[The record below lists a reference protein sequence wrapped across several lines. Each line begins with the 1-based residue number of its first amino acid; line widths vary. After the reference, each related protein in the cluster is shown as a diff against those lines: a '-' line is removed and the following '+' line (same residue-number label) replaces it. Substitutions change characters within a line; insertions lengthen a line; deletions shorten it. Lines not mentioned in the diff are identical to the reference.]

1 MHTRPFKLLIT
12 VICFLVLLPEFV
24 LSGDIPA
31 TSAQTGK
38 GFVDP
43 EGIPRRVPVRD
54 IEPIYRGPTI
64 DTLATVRKRGT
75 LKVGVAIA
83 EPMVM
88 HNAAGELIGFSIDVA
103 HRLATDMGV
112 NVEFVETSWS
122 QIIPDLLDK
131 QFDLIISGL
140 WVTPT
145 RALVINYSNATACE
159 GIYLFKNKAIAAQL
173 KTQKDFNQP
182 AVKIAVYA
190 GSIQEQL
197 AKKHF
202 PQATLIPV
210 EGDGNQLAPVLEG
223 EAHAALVP
231 TFAPHSIIK
240 SAPETLALPL
250 AKPIATTY
258 SAIGTRKGDADFVN
272 YLNTWLAFQGDE
284 GWLLERANYWTTTT
298 DWMK

>member
-1 MHTRPFKLLIT
+1 MHTRPFKLLII
-12 VICFLVLLPEFV
+12 VICFWVFLPEFV
-24 LSGDIPA
+24 LSGDTPA
-31 TSAQTGK
+31 TSVQVAK

-43 EGIPRRVPVRD
+43 EGIPLRVPVRD

-75 LKVGVAIA
+75 LRVGVAIT
-83 EPMVM
+83 EPMVT

-103 HRLATDMGV
+103 HRLAADMGV
-112 NVEFVETSWS
+112 EVEFVETSWS

-159 GIYLFKNKAIAAQL
+159 GIYLFVSKATSAQL
-173 KTQKDFNQP
+173 KTLQDFNQP

-190 GSIQEQL
+190 GSIQERV

-202 PQATLIPV
+202 PRATLVPV
-210 EGDGNQLAPVLEG
+210 EGDTDQLAPVLG
-223 EAHAALVP
+223 GGAHAALVP
-231 TFAPHSIIK
+231 TFAPQTIIK
-240 SAPETLALPL
+240 SAPDTLALPFT
-250 AKPIATTY
+250 KPIATTY
-258 SAIGTRKGDADFVN
+258 SAMGIRKGDADFLN
-272 YLNTWLAFQGDE
+272 YLNTWLAFQRDE
-284 GWLLERANYWTTTT
+284 GWLLERANYWATAT